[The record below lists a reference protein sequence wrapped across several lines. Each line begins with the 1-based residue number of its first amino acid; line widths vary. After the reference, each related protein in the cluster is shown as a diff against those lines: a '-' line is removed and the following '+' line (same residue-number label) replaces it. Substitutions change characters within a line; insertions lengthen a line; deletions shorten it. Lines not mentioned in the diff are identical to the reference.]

1 MVLKEVKYGVNYL
14 VTRLDYHC
22 KDVVILSDLNMENIG
37 LIGGQSKPR
46 EMWFI
51 ANDVYLTLNTFDRI
65 EL

>member
-46 EMWFI
+46 EM
-51 ANDVYLTLNTFDRI
+51 
-65 EL
+65 